1 LEGNGARTEGAK
13 LYPEHD
19 DARDHDQSPN
29 EFAGQETP
37 SIEVPQRIGP
47 VNSNSATQDQLWS
60 AALHN

>member
-29 EFAGQETP
+29 EFAGQEAP
-37 SIEVPQRIGP
+37 SIEVPQRIAPGKFELCH
-47 VNSNSATQDQLWS
+47 SRSAVERCFT
-60 AALHN
+60 

>member
-1 LEGNGARTEGAK
+1 LEENEARTEGAK

-37 SIEVPQRIGP
+37 FIEVP
-47 VNSNSATQDQLWS
+47 
-60 AALHN
+60 